1 MNSPELG
8 LLERRLLFVTG
19 KGGVGKTSVSAA
31 LATLAA
37 TRGKRVLVVQVD
49 AEGGLQGVLECGAI
63 AYEPIEVSANLWAMS
78 VDTEAALR
86 EYIKR
91 QLRLPIVTRLGPL
104 ARSLD
109 FVANAAP
116 GVKELLVIG
125 KIMWEIREKSY
136 DLVVVDSSASGHVVS
151 QLSAPN
157 AVNELVQVGRI
168 REQTQ
173 WMIDLLA
180 DPAVTGAVIVTTPE
194 EMPVTEAIEL
204 LARLESETDVEVAA
218 IVVNKVLPELFG
230 RGEQAVFDV
239 LNSDQGR
246 LLLAQVV
253 GADPEAILDGAD
265 LAGRLRRSR
274 GKHLERLRSGID
286 PEVPMIFLPQLFSAS
301 HGIRSTRELADAFD
315 DEIGEGR

>member
-1 MNSPELG
+1 MDTPELG
-8 LLERRLLFVTG
+8 LLEHRLLFVTG

-31 LATLAA
+31 LAMLGAS
-37 TRGKRVLVVQVD
+37 RGKRVLVVQVD
-49 AEGGLQGVLECGAI
+49 GEGGLPEVLESGPI
-63 AYEPIEVSANLWAMS
+63 AYDPVEVSPNLWAMS
-78 VDTEAALR
+78 VDTEEALR
-86 EYIKR
+86 EYIRR
-91 QLRLPIVTRLGPL
+91 QLRLPIITRLGPL
-104 ARSLD
+104 ARSFD

-180 DPAVTGAVIVTTPE
+180 DPVVTGAVIVTTPE

-204 LARLESETDVEVAA
+204 LGRLESETDVNVAA
-218 IVVNKVLPELFG
+218 VVVNKVLPELFG
-230 RGEQAVFDV
+230 RGEQQVFDA
-239 LNSDQGR
+239 LNSVEGR
-246 LLLAQVV
+246 RAFAQVV
-253 GADPEAILDGAD
+253 GDDPAALLDGAD
-265 LAGRLRRSR
+265 LASRLRRSR
-274 GKHLERLRSGID
+274 GKHLERLRSEIPGD
-286 PEVPMIFLPQLFSAS
+286 RPMIFLPQLFSAS
-301 HGIRSTRELADAFD
+301 HGIRSTRELAEAFD
-315 DEIGEGR
+315 DEIGEA

>member
-1 MNSPELG
+1 MDTPELG
-8 LLERRLLFVTG
+8 LLEHRLLFVTG

-31 LATLAA
+31 LAMLAA
-37 TRGKRVLVVQVD
+37 SRGKRVLVVQVD
-49 AEGGLQGVLECGAI
+49 AEGGLPGVLESGPI
-63 AYEPIEVSANLWAMS
+63 AYDPIEVSPNLWAMS
-78 VDTEAALR
+78 VDTEEALR
-86 EYIKR
+86 EYIRR
-91 QLRLPIVTRLGPL
+91 QLRLPIITRLGPL
-104 ARSLD
+104 ARSFD

-180 DPAVTGAVIVTTPE
+180 DPVVTGAVIVTTPE

-204 LARLESETDVEVAA
+204 LDRLESETDVNVAA

-230 RGEQAVFDV
+230 RGEQEVFDA
-239 LNSDQGR
+239 LNSVEGR
-246 LLLAQVV
+246 RAFAQVV
-253 GADPEAILDGAD
+253 GDDPAALLDGAD
-265 LAGRLRRSR
+265 LASRLRRSR
-274 GKHLERLRSGID
+274 GKHLERLRSEIPGD
-286 PEVPMIFLPQLFSAS
+286 RPMIFLPQLFSAS
-301 HGIRSTRELADAFD
+301 HGIRSTRELAEAFD
-315 DEIGEGR
+315 DEIGEA

>member
-1 MNSPELG
+1 MATPELG
-8 LLERRLLFVTG
+8 LLEHRLLFVTG

-31 LATLAA
+31 LAMLAA
-37 TRGKRVLVVQVD
+37 SRGKRVLVVQVD
-49 AEGGLQGVLECGAI
+49 AEGGLPGVLESGPI
-63 AYEPIEVSANLWAMS
+63 AYDPIEVSPNLWAMS
-78 VDTEAALR
+78 VDTEEALR
-86 EYIKR
+86 EYIRR
-91 QLRLPIVTRLGPL
+91 QLRLPIITRLGPL
-104 ARSLD
+104 ARSFD

-180 DPAVTGAVIVTTPE
+180 DPVVTGAVIVTTPE

-204 LARLESETDVEVAA
+204 LDRLESETDVNVAA

-230 RGEQAVFDV
+230 RGEQEVFDA
-239 LNSDQGR
+239 LNSVEGR
-246 LLLAQVV
+246 RAFAQIV
-253 GADPEAILDGAD
+253 GDDPAALLDGAD
-265 LAGRLRRSR
+265 LASRLRRSR
-274 GKHLERLRSGID
+274 GKHLERLRSEIPGD
-286 PEVPMIFLPQLFSAS
+286 RPMIFLPQLFSAS
-301 HGIRSTRELADAFD
+301 HGIRSTRELAEAFD
-315 DEIGEGR
+315 DEIGEA

>member
-1 MNSPELG
+1 MDTPELG
-8 LLERRLLFVTG
+8 LLEHRLLFVTG

-31 LATLAA
+31 LAMLAA
-37 TRGKRVLVVQVD
+37 SRGKRVLVVQVD
-49 AEGGLQGVLECGAI
+49 AEGGLPGVLESGPI
-63 AYEPIEVSANLWAMS
+63 AYDPIEVSPNLWAMS
-78 VDTEAALR
+78 VDTEEALR
-86 EYIKR
+86 EYIRR
-91 QLRLPIVTRLGPL
+91 QLRLPIITRLGPL
-104 ARSLD
+104 ARSFD

-180 DPAVTGAVIVTTPE
+180 DPVVTGAVIVTTPE

-204 LARLESETDVEVAA
+204 LDRLESETDVNVAA

-230 RGEQAVFDV
+230 RGEQEVFDA
-239 LNSDQGR
+239 LNSVEGR
-246 LLLAQVV
+246 RAFAQVL
-253 GADPEAILDGAD
+253 GDDPAALLDGAD
-265 LAGRLRRSR
+265 LASRLRRSR
-274 GKHLERLRSGID
+274 GKHLERLRSGIPGD
-286 PEVPMIFLPQLFSAS
+286 RPMIFLPQLFSAS
-301 HGIRSTRELADAFD
+301 HGIRSTRELAEAFD
-315 DEIGEGR
+315 DEIGEA

>member
-37 TRGKRVLVVQVD
+37 SRGKRVLVVQVD

-239 LNSDQGR
+239 LNSEQGR

-286 PEVPMIFLPQLFSAS
+286 TDVPMIFLPQLFSAS

-315 DEIGEGR
+315 DEIAEG

>member
-239 LNSDQGR
+239 LNSEQGR

-286 PEVPMIFLPQLFSAS
+286 TDVPMIFLPQLFSAS

-315 DEIGEGR
+315 DEIAEG

>member
-1 MNSPELG
+1 MDTPELG
-8 LLERRLLFVTG
+8 LLEHRLLFVTG

-31 LATLAA
+31 LAMLAA
-37 TRGKRVLVVQVD
+37 SRGKRVLVVQVD
-49 AEGGLQGVLECGAI
+49 AEGGLPAVLESGPI
-63 AYEPIEVSANLWAMS
+63 AYDPIEVSPNLWAMS
-78 VDTEAALR
+78 VDTEEALR

-91 QLRLPIVTRLGPL
+91 QLRLPIITRLGPL
-104 ARSLD
+104 ARSFD

-168 REQTQ
+168 QDQTQ

-180 DPAVTGAVIVTTPE
+180 DPEITGAVIVTTPE

-204 LARLESETDVEVAA
+204 LGRLESETDVAVAA

-230 RGEQAVFDV
+230 RGEQEVFDA
-239 LNSDQGR
+239 LNSVDGR
-246 LLLAQVV
+246 RAFAQVV
-253 GADPEAILDGAD
+253 GDDPAALLDGAD
-265 LAGRLRRSR
+265 LASRLRRSR
-274 GKHLERLRSGID
+274 AKHLERLRSEIPAD
-286 PEVPMIFLPQLFSAS
+286 LPMIFLPQLFAAS
-301 HGIRSTRELADAFD
+301 HGIRSSRELADAFD
-315 DEIGEGR
+315 DEIGES

>member
-1 MNSPELG
+1 MDTPELG
-8 LLERRLLFVTG
+8 LLEHRLLFVTG

-31 LATLAA
+31 LAMLGAS
-37 TRGKRVLVVQVD
+37 RGKRVLVVQVD
-49 AEGGLQGVLECGAI
+49 GEGGLPEVLESGPI
-63 AYEPIEVSANLWAMS
+63 AYDPVEVSPNLWAMS
-78 VDTEAALR
+78 VDTEEALR
-86 EYIKR
+86 EYIRR
-91 QLRLPIVTRLGPL
+91 QLRLPIITRLGPL
-104 ARSLD
+104 ARSFD

-180 DPAVTGAVIVTTPE
+180 DPVVTGAVIVTTPE

-204 LARLESETDVEVAA
+204 LGRLESETDVNVAA

-230 RGEQAVFDV
+230 RGEQQVFDA
-239 LNSDQGR
+239 LNSVEGR
-246 LLLAQVV
+246 RAFAQVV
-253 GADPEAILDGAD
+253 GDDPAALLDGAD
-265 LAGRLRRSR
+265 LASRLRRSR
-274 GKHLERLRSGID
+274 GKHLERLRSEIPGD
-286 PEVPMIFLPQLFSAS
+286 RPMIFLPQLFSAS
-301 HGIRSTRELADAFD
+301 HGIRSTRELAEAFD
-315 DEIGEGR
+315 DEIGEA

>member
-19 KGGVGKTSVSAA
+19 KGGVGKTSVSAS

-37 TRGKRVLVVQVD
+37 SRGKRVLVVQVD
-49 AEGGLQGVLECGAI
+49 AEGGLQGVLECGPI
-63 AYEPIEVSANLWAMS
+63 AYDPIEVSTNLWAMS
-78 VDTEAALR
+78 VDTEEALR

-204 LARLESETDVEVAA
+204 LARLESETDVEIAA

-230 RGEQAVFDV
+230 RGEQAVFDM
-239 LNSDQGR
+239 LNSVEGR
-246 LLLAQVV
+246 LLLAKVV

-286 PEVPMIFLPQLFSAS
+286 TDVPMIFLPQLFSAS

-315 DEIGEGR
+315 DEIGEG